1 LIFENS
7 KNIEISGGYTMKD
20 KFLVA
25 MNEMLDRWEKVGEE
39 RTFCGKKVK
48 FLPRLVSITFKHEDY
63 VIITSVDGGLTS
75 SPTACF
81 HQDASLRVRTAIGD
95 DNGVGIDTHHAFAP
109 SQSINGL
116 KQKIDKMLDESY
128 KEALADYFGHH
139 RTISRHQG
147 RWLFKKLSLEEPVSY
162 KEKEE
167 QFNLD
172 TEELSLWIE
181 QAAKLLQNLEE
192 VETSEVESELRREN
206 RRLVRFERLNGKQ
219 LRSNI
224 FTSQVWGE
232 VKFVVKMRD
241 ANGRL
246 IPYTGRLASVN
257 FKDFTKEN
265 ILAAAERLA
274 KTVKEMTGAKVQES
288 DSYRAVLLPKALG
301 VRLHEGFAG
310 HKLSGRYIY
319 ERKATTFTP
328 EKIGKKILPS
338 FITIWDDPTLQKGF
352 GSYKFDEEGVSAQKT
367 LVVENGILRSFLH
380 DRISAGREGV
390 KSNGKSRSEKTRE
403 PEPRVT
409 NLVVESS
416 KSYSINELISMMIE
430 DLKKNGEE
438 YGLLIE
444 GGGGDVY
451 IETPEHREY
460 PITIHRIYADGRREP
475 VTSVNIYQE
484 AYESLKNIV
493 AVGKKKE
500 VFYGFCGAESGDIPI
515 QMVCPAAYVKSVE
528 VETLGGKIPRERLLK
543 KLEPEED
550 DDYEDDD

>member
-1 LIFENS
+1 
-7 KNIEISGGYTMKD
+7 MKD

-25 MNEMLDRWEKVGEE
+25 MNQMLDRWKDVEEKRAIGDKEA
-39 RTFCGKKVK
+39 TL
-48 FLPRLVSITFKHEDY
+48 LPRLISLTLKHEDY
-63 VIITSVDGGLTS
+63 VIITTVDGGLTS

-109 SQSINGL
+109 SQSIDGL
-116 KQKIDKMLDESY
+116 KQKMDKMLDKSY

-139 RTISRHQG
+139 RTISRCQG
-147 RWLFKKLSLEEPVSY
+147 RWLFKKLSLEKPVSY
-162 KEKEE
+162 KEKEK

-172 TEELSLWIE
+172 TERLSLWIE
-181 QAAKLLQNLEE
+181 QAAKLLQNLKE

-206 RRLVRFERLNGKQ
+206 RRLVRFERVDGKE

-224 FTSQVWGE
+224 FTSQLWGE
-232 VKFVVKMRD
+232 VKFAVKMRD
-241 ANGRL
+241 ASGRL

-257 FKDFTKEN
+257 FKDFTREN

-288 DSYRAVLLPKALG
+288 DSYRAVLLPRALG
-301 VRLHEGFAG
+301 VRLHEAFVG
-310 HKLSGRYIY
+310 HKLSGKYIY

-328 EKIGKKILPS
+328 EKIGKKILPL
-338 FITIWDDPTLQKGF
+338 FITIWDDPTLLGGF
-352 GSYKFDEEGVSAQKT
+352 GSYKFDEEGVLAQKT
-367 LVVENGILRSFLH
+367 LIVENGVLKTFLH
-380 DRISAGREGV
+380 DRVSAGREGI

-409 NLVVESS
+409 NLIVESS
-416 KSYSINELISMMIE
+416 KSYSIDELIKMMTE

-451 IETPEHREY
+451 VETPEHREY
-460 PITIHRIYADGRREP
+460 PLTIYRIYTDGRREP

-500 VFYGFCGAESGDIPI
+500 VSYGFCGAESGDIPI
-515 QMVCPAAYVKSVE
+515 QMVCPAAYVKGVE
-528 VETLGGKIPRERLLK
+528 VETIGGEIPRERLLE
-543 KLEPEED
+543 KLELEEGDYYDDKD
-550 DDYEDDD
+550 DDD